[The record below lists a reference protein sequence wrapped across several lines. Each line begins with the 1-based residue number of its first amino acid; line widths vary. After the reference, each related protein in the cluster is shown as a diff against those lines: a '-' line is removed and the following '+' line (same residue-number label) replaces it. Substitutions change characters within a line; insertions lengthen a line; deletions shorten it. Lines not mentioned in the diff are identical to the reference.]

1 MYNKRPGF
9 LGHYFKEINL
19 NPNVGTW
26 SWFLHRIAG
35 VVLFLYL
42 FPHFLVTSS
51 YFLTGTTQGFDSW
64 TKAVQ
69 TPFFHFLEIFL
80 VAAVAFHLLNG
91 LSITIADFFFMTKK
105 HKSIQLI
112 SIIIFIAVMVLTV
125 IMFIPRVLA
134 G

>member
-9 LGHYFKEINL
+9 LGHYFQEINL

-35 VVLFLYL
+35 VVLFLYI

-51 YFLTGTTQGFDSW
+51 FLLTGTTQGFDSW

-69 TPFFHFLEIFL
+69 TPLFHFLEIFL

-91 LSITIADFFFMTKK
+91 LSITIADFFFMTKR
-105 HKSIQLI
+105 HKSIQII

-125 IMFIPRVLA
+125 IMFIPRVFA

>member
-1 MYNKRPGF
+1 MYDKKPGVI
-9 LGHYFKEINL
+9 GHYLKEINL
-19 NPNVGTW
+19 NPNMGTW

-51 YFLTGTTQGFDSW
+51 YFLTGSTEGFDSW
-64 TKAVQ
+64 LSKVQ
-69 TPFFHFLEIFL
+69 TPLFHLLEIFL

-91 LSITIADFFFMTKK
+91 LRITIADFFFMTKQQK
-105 HKSIQLI
+105 GLLWVAM
-112 SIIIFIAVMVLTV
+112 IIFLIVMVFTV
-125 IMFIPRVLA
+125 VLFVPRVFA

>member
-1 MYNKRPGF
+1 MYEKKPGII
-9 LGHYFKEINL
+9 GHYFKEINL

-51 YFLTGTTQGFDSW
+51 YLLTGSAEGFSSW
-64 TKAVQ
+64 LLSVQ
-69 TPFFHFLEIFL
+69 TPLFHFLEIFL
-80 VAAVAFHLLNG
+80 IGAVAFHLLNG
-91 LSITIADFFFMTKK
+91 LRLIVADFFFMTKQ
-105 HKSIQLI
+105 HKSLLWVAM
-112 SIIIFIAVMVLTV
+112 IIFLFVMVLTV
-125 IMFIPRVLA
+125 VLYIPRVFA

>member
-1 MYNKRPGF
+1 MYQKRPGF
-9 LGHYFKEINL
+9 IGHYFKEINL

-35 VVLFLYL
+35 VVLFLYI

-51 YFLTGTTQGFDSW
+51 YLLTGSAQGFDSW
-64 TKAVQ
+64 LGKVQ
-69 TPFFHFLEIFL
+69 TPLFHFLEIFL

-91 LSITIADFFFMTKK
+91 LRIILADFFFMTKQ
-105 HKSIQLI
+105 HKGLLWVAM
-112 SIIIFIAVMVLTV
+112 IIFVLVMILTV
-125 IMFIPRVLA
+125 IMFVPRISA